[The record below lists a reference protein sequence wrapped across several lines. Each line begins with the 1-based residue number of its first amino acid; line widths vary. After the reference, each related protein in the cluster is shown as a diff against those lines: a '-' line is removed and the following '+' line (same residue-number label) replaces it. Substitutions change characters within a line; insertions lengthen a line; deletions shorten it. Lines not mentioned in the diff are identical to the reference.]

1 MSAIP
6 LSFGSNL
13 CYDKDSIRLCSLMK
27 KSKGDCLFEND
38 QRNGDC
44 GLTGRLARRSQP
56 PSIAVNNHQEE
67 KQ

>member
-1 MSAIP
+1 ML
-6 LSFGSNL
+6 LSFCCNL
-13 CYDKDSIRLCSLMK
+13 CYDSSSIRPLCLMK